1 MEIINLKRIWEIF
14 QIIDRIDE
22 DEVLDFNNASLEY
35 ESFLEWYSFKI
46 IRDSIMVFNDDRVPY
61 EDYTWNEFNY
71 IPFSVMNMSDEG
83 VEKWVIE
90 EINKKEEE
98 YVEREQSRKE
108 TLLQEIERIKKILKR
123 DFGIEF
129 EYRIKQLG
137 ILL

>member
-1 MEIINLKRIWEIF
+1 MENINTKRIWEIF

-61 EDYTWNEFNY
+61 ENYTWNDFNY
-71 IPFSVMNMSDEG
+71 IPFYVISMSDEE
-83 VEKWVIE
+83 VEKWVLE
-90 EINKKEEE
+90 EIKKKEEE
-98 YVEREQSRKE
+98 YVGLEQRRKE
-108 TLLQEIERIKKILKR
+108 ALLHEIERNKEILER

-129 EYRIKQLG
+129 E
-137 ILL
+137 

>member
-1 MEIINLKRIWEIF
+1 MEIINTKRIWEIF

-61 EDYTWNEFNY
+61 ENYTWNDFNY
-71 IPFSVMNMSDEG
+71 IPFYVISMSDEE
-83 VEKWVIE
+83 VEKWVLE
-90 EINKKEEE
+90 EIKKKEEE
-98 YVEREQSRKE
+98 YVGLEQRRKE
-108 TLLQEIERIKKILKR
+108 ALLHEIERNKEILER

-129 EYRIKQLG
+129 E
-137 ILL
+137 

>member
-1 MEIINLKRIWEIF
+1 MEIINTKRIWEIF
-14 QIIDRIDE
+14 QIVDRIDE
-22 DEVLDFNNASLEY
+22 DGTLGFNNASLEY

-90 EINKKEEE
+90 EIKKKEEE
-98 YVEREQSRKE
+98 YAEWEQKRKE
-108 TLLQEIERIKKILKR
+108 ALLHEIERNKEILER
-123 DFGIEF
+123 GFGIEF
-129 EYRIKQLG
+129 E
-137 ILL
+137 

>member
-1 MEIINLKRIWEIF
+1 MENINTKRIWEIF

-90 EINKKEEE
+90 EIKKKEEE
-98 YVEREQSRKE
+98 YVEMEQSRKE
-108 TLLQEIERIKKILKR
+108 TLLKEIESCKSILER
-123 DFGIEF
+123 DFGMKF
-129 EYRIKQLG
+129 AFN
-137 ILL
+137 

>member
-1 MEIINLKRIWEIF
+1 MENINTKRIWEIF

-61 EDYTWNEFNY
+61 EDDTWNDFNY
-71 IPFSVMNMSDEG
+71 IPFSVMKMSDEE
-83 VEKWVIE
+83 VENWVLE
-90 EINKKEEE
+90 ENKRECEE
-98 YVEREQSRKE
+98 YEEHRKSE
-108 TLLQEIERIKKILKR
+108 LLREIERNKEILKR

-129 EYRIKQLG
+129 E
-137 ILL
+137 

>member
-1 MEIINLKRIWEIF
+1 MKMINTKRIWEIF
-14 QIIDRIDE
+14 QIVDRIDE
-22 DEVLDFNNASLEY
+22 DGTLGFNNASLEY

-90 EINKKEEE
+90 EIKKKEEE
-98 YVEREQSRKE
+98 YVEWEQKRKE
-108 TLLQEIERIKKILKR
+108 ALLHEIERNKEILER

-129 EYRIKQLG
+129 E
-137 ILL
+137 